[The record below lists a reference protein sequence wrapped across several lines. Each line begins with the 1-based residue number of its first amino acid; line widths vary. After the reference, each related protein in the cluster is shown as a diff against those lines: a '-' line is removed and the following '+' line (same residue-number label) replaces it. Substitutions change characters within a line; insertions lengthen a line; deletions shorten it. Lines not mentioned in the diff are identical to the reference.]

1 MYRRMMTYVHLSYI
15 FYIYSTQCLQFTNS
29 SKLGPYKSL
38 MELFQVLF
46 KGPPQTTSNLTTLS
60 WVLSSSGAVIMRS
73 PRLASQL
80 WVDWVCKKTQLWVD
94 WASRPM
100 KKRAHSKLLMGNR
113 WPQIPQLLVEI
124 VHHCPISR
132 CKGVWKIRHGWGNR
146 EKKHQNIQSTGT
158 SAGCCWSPKWIFKTL
173 VQKKLTPNLS
183 LIRGISHDFPSTSIE
198 DNQISI
204 REVSP
209 SPQNYLNL
217 PRS

>member
-1 MYRRMMTYVHLSYI
+1 
-15 FYIYSTQCLQFTNS
+15 
-29 SKLGPYKSL
+29 
-38 MELFQVLF
+38 
-46 KGPPQTTSNLTTLS
+46 
-60 WVLSSSGAVIMRS
+60 
-73 PRLASQL
+73 
-80 WVDWVCKKTQLWVD
+80 
-94 WASRPM
+94 M

-146 EKKHQNIQSTGT
+146 EKKHQNLQSTGT
-158 SAGCCWSPKWIFKTL
+158 SEGCCLSPKRIFKTL
-173 VQKKLTPNLS
+173 VQEKLTPNRS

-209 SPQNYLNL
+209 SPQLSQFAEELSRFLASTIWALHLWSAVGPTVILNPAR
-217 PRS
+217 PRRSCGCYHFRLDLKKHQAKSPSLATWNWLAGYAR